1 MHAALLNF
9 QHLGFAEIFIDFQYI
24 PEKWLQL
31 SMHLRY
37 EKNPSETGALLNLR
51 DLRANSPASDTYR
64 SRTMSCTV
72 QYIVTATAQPT
83 IAFCEKAWV
92 ANEDWG

>member
-1 MHAALLNF
+1 
-9 QHLGFAEIFIDFQYI
+9 
-24 PEKWLQL
+24 
-31 SMHLRY
+31 MHLRY

-83 IAFCEKAWV
+83 IAFCEKASF
-92 ANEDWG
+92 ANEDWDWIQISNLFELSNLHRTLNFRTYSVPKHRE